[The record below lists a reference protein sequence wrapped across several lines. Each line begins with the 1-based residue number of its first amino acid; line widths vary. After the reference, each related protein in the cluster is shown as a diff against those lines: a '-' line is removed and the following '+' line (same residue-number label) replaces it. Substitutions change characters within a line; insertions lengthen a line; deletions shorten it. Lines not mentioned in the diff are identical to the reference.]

1 MSVITTPSIV
11 HTASTERVPFDWK
24 LDCWPVSLPAM
35 FTRSTVT
42 PGTVRRSAHGSREVG
57 IISSSLWLKLVAVP
71 MAFVSTMGDSPE
83 TVIVS
88 ATDATRSVIG
98 RSTVWPTATT
108 MWSRMSV
115 VNPESSASTR

>member
-42 PGTVRRSAHGSREVG
+42 PGTVRSSAHGSREVG
-57 IISSSLWLKLVAVP
+57 IISSSFALKLVAVP
-71 MAFVSTMGDSPE
+71 MAFVSTMGDWPD

-88 ATDATRSVIG
+88 ATEATRMVIG
-98 RSTVWPTATT
+98 RSTVWPTASTT
-108 MWSRMSV
+108 SSWITV
-115 VNPESSASTR
+115 VNPCSSASRR